1 MEHIRDRI
9 RNLLEKAEER
19 VYLSCSCSCLES
31 MEEELQK
38 LVRAGRKMV
47 LITDHPY
54 DLKGALVYVTED
66 KGHQIGLIADSRY
79 VLTGEYGPGSMNT
92 CLYSG
97 QRNFVVLF
105 KTALANEIEL
115 IKIRK
120 GEKENE

>member
-1 MEHIRDRI
+1 
-9 RNLLEKAEER
+9 
-19 VYLSCSCSCLES
+19 

-38 LVRAGRKMV
+38 LVRAGRKLV
-47 LITDHPY
+47 LITDRPY
-54 DLKGALVYVTED
+54 QLEGALVYVTED
-66 KGHQIGLIADSRY
+66 KGDQIGLITDSRY
-79 VLTGEYGPGSMNT
+79 VLSGEFGQGSMNN

-97 QRNFVVLF
+97 QRNFVMLF